1 MKFTAPAIRS
11 KGNNLNDP
19 IKLSKTLC
27 FVLRHRPQALKLTPD
42 ELGYVKLD
50 DLILAFADQ
59 KKEVTLQEIMHVVE
73 TDDKQRFGL
82 SEDLSFIRA
91 VQGHSYPVNEMAFDK
106 SVPPAILYHGTAS
119 GNLESIFENGLNPQS
134 RQFVHLTDHIETAR
148 LVGLRYAKKGSLVVL
163 SIDAEKLI
171 ELGYVFY
178 KALNGV
184 WLVKHVPVGCFKVEE
199 KKE

>member
-1 MKFTAPAIRS
+1 MKFTAPVIRS

-42 ELGYVKLD
+42 EFGYVKLD
-50 DLILAFADQ
+50 DLISGFTEQ
-59 KKEVTLQEIMHVVE
+59 NKTVTLQEIMYVVE
-73 TDDKQRFGL
+73 TDDKKRFAI
-82 SEDLSFIRA
+82 SEDSGYIRA
-91 VQGHSYPVNEMAFDK
+91 VQGHSFAVNEMAF
-106 SVPPAILYHGTAS
+106 SEEIPPGVLYHGTAS
-119 GNLESIFENGLNPQS
+119 GNLESIFQEGLTPGS

-148 LVGLRYAKKGSLVVL
+148 VVGLRYAKKGSLVVL
-163 SIDAEKLI
+163 SIDTVKVLER
-171 ELGYVFY
+171 GYAFY
-178 KALNGV
+178 KAINGV

>member
-1 MKFTAPAIRS
+1 M
-11 KGNNLNDP
+11 LMNDP

-42 ELGYVKLD
+42 EFGYVKLD
-50 DLILAFADQ
+50 DLIAAFSEQ
-59 KKEVTLQEIMHVVE
+59 KKEVSLEELMYVVE
-73 TDDKQRFGL
+73 TDDKKRFSL
-82 SEDLSFIRA
+82 SKDLSSIRA
-91 VQGHSYPVNEMAFDK
+91 VQGHSFPVNEMSFSK
-106 SVPPAILYHGTAS
+106 ETPPSVLYHGTAS

-184 WLVKHVPVGCFKVEE
+184 WLVKHVPVGCFKIEE